1 MFNWFKD
8 KFKKKDDKENKEE
21 LIEENLSEEAESKEE
36 ADEENILTN
45 EEIREEE
52 AQEIEEIDEKLEEV
66 SEGGSLSEEDV
77 NTSEKIQD
85 TNEAFKDKSVIE
97 DAQEKKEAAR
107 EEAQAEE
114 IEEIDEKL
122 EEVSEEGSLSD
133 EEVETSEK
141 IEDTN
146 DAFKDKKVI
155 EDALEQKEKAQDE
168 TKKVEE
174 VVEVEIIE
182 EKKEEPKKVSL
193 FQRLK
198 EGLDKTRKEVGIK
211 INTVLGAYVKIDDEM
226 LEDLEDILI
235 SADIGMET
243 TMKLIDNLRET
254 IIREKINDP
263 QEVKPLLMAEAKKLM
278 NPELNT
284 PINTEPPVIILVV
297 GVNGVGKTTTIGK
310 LSSRFKREGKSVLV
324 CAADTFRAAA
334 IDQLKEWGNR
344 AHVEIIS
351 HAEGSDPAAV
361 VFDAIEAAK
370 ARKTDVLIVDTAG
383 RLHNKSNLMK
393 ELEKINRIIS
403 NKFPEANR
411 ENLLVLDS
419 TTGQNAINQAKTFRE
434 ATDITGIAL
443 TKLDGTAKGGVV
455 VALQSELGIPIK
467 LIGVGE
473 GIDDLQDFNI
483 DNFLETIFG

>member
-8 KFKKKDDKENKEE
+8 KFKKKDDKENKED
-21 LIEENLSEEAESKEE
+21 LIEENLSEEVESKEE

-97 DAQEKKEAAR
+97 DALEKKEEAR

-114 IEEIDEKL
+114 IEEIHEKL
-122 EEVSEEGSLSD
+122 KEVSEEGKLS
-133 EEVETSEK
+133 EEDVETSEK
-141 IEDTN
+141 IEDT
-146 DAFKDKKVI
+146 DEAFKDKEVI
-155 EDALEQKEKAQDE
+155 EDALEQKEEAREEAKKE
-168 TKKVEE
+168 TKEVENTEE
-174 VVEVEIIE
+174 VVE
-182 EKKEEPKKVSL
+182 EEPKKVSL

-284 PINTEPPVIILVV
+284 PIKTEPPVIILVV

-344 AHVEIIS
+344 AHVDIIS

>member
-21 LIEENLSEEAESKEE
+21 LIEENLSEEVESKKE

-66 SEGGSLSEEDV
+66 SEGGNLSEEDV

-85 TNEAFKDKSVIE
+85 KNEAFKDKSVIE
-97 DAQEKKEAAR
+97 DALEKKEAAR
-107 EEAQAEE
+107 EEAQAED
-114 IEEIDEKL
+114 IEEIHEKL
-122 EEVSEEGSLSD
+122 EEVSEEGKLS
-133 EEVETSEK
+133 EEDVETSKK
-141 IEDTN
+141 IEDT
-146 DAFKDKKVI
+146 DEAFKDKEVI
-155 EDALEQKEKAQDE
+155 EDALEQKEEAREDAKE
-168 TKKVEE
+168 EIKEVENTEE
-174 VVEVEIIE
+174 VVE
-182 EKKEEPKKVSL
+182 EEPKKVSL

-344 AHVEIIS
+344 AHVDIIS

-473 GIDDLQDFNI
+473 GIYDLQDFNI

>member
-8 KFKKKDDKENKEE
+8 KFKKKDDKEIKED
-21 LIEENLSEEAESKEE
+21 LIEEKLSEEVAPKEDT
-36 ADEENILTN
+36 DEEIILTN

-52 AQEIEEIDEKLEEV
+52 AREL
-66 SEGGSLSEEDV
+66 
-77 NTSEKIQD
+77 EKI
-85 TNEAFKDKSVIE
+85 E
-97 DAQEKKEAAR
+97 
-107 EEAQAEE
+107 
-114 IEEIDEKL
+114 EKL
-122 EEVSEEGSLSD
+122 EEVSEEGKFSDEDVDTSEKTEDTKETSIDKEVVEEALDKKEENQAEEVQEEREEIKEELEKALEEGNLSEVEAQEETKD
-133 EEVETSEK
+133 YNDTEEVSEVEEVE
-141 IEDTN
+141 
-146 DAFKDKKVI
+146 
-155 EDALEQKEKAQDE
+155 
-168 TKKVEE
+168 
-174 VVEVEIIE
+174 EIV
-182 EKKEEPKKVSL
+182 EEPKKVSL

-263 QEVKPLLMAEAKKLM
+263 QEVKPLLRAEAKKLM

-284 PINTEPPVIILVV
+284 PIKTDPPVIILVV

-344 AHVEIIS
+344 AHVDIIS

-483 DNFLETIFG
+483 DSFLETIFG

>member
-21 LIEENLSEEAESKEE
+21 LIEENLSEEVESKKE

-66 SEGGSLSEEDV
+66 SEGGNLSEEDV

-85 TNEAFKDKSVIE
+85 KNEAFKDKSVIE
-97 DAQEKKEAAR
+97 DALEKKEEAR
-107 EEAQAEE
+107 EEAQAED
-114 IEEIDEKL
+114 IEEIHEKL
-122 EEVSEEGSLSD
+122 EEVSEEGKLS
-133 EEVETSEK
+133 EEDVETSKK
-141 IEDTN
+141 IEDT
-146 DAFKDKKVI
+146 DEAFKDKEVI
-155 EDALEQKEKAQDE
+155 EDALEQKEEAREDAKE
-168 TKKVEE
+168 EIKEVENTEE
-174 VVEVEIIE
+174 VVE
-182 EKKEEPKKVSL
+182 EEPKKVSL

-344 AHVEIIS
+344 AHVDIIS

-419 TTGQNAINQAKTFRE
+419 TTGQNAINQAQTFRE

>member
-21 LIEENLSEEAESKEE
+21 LIEENLSEEVESKEE

-52 AQEIEEIDEKLEEV
+52 AQEIEEIHEKLEEV
-66 SEGGSLSEEDV
+66 SEGGNLSEEDV

-85 TNEAFKDKSVIE
+85 TNEAFNDKSVIE
-97 DAQEKKEAAR
+97 DALEKKEAAR
-107 EEAQAEE
+107 EEAQAQE
-114 IEEIDEKL
+114 IEEIHEKL
-122 EEVSEEGSLSD
+122 EEVSEEGKLS
-133 EEVETSEK
+133 EEDVETSEK
-141 IEDTN
+141 IKDTN
-146 DAFKDKKVI
+146 EAFKDKEVI
-155 EDALEQKEKAQDE
+155 EDALEQKEEAQE
-168 TKKVEE
+168 EIKEVENTEE
-174 VVEVEIIE
+174 VVE
-182 EKKEEPKKVSL
+182 EEPKKVSL

-284 PINTEPPVIILVV
+284 PIKTEPPVIILVV

-344 AHVEIIS
+344 AHVDIIS